1 MNPAPDDRP
10 THPPAIRLA
19 TPDDAAAIARVHVI
33 AWQQT
38 YAGILPAAFLD
49 QLSVEEDTRR
59 WRQLMESPERG
70 IFIDVATTDPAGTIV
85 GFAAGGPNR
94 GHNRRY
100 GGELQALYLLR
111 SSHRRG
117 IGTALLRAVA
127 GELAERQMPSM
138 IAWVLSKNR
147 PARQFYR
154 ARGGRSAGR
163 RRLEI
168 AGVTLDAVGYGWM
181 KTGALRSDGPS

>member
-1 MNPAPDDRP
+1 M
-10 THPPAIRLA
+10 
-19 TPDDAAAIARVHVI
+19 
-33 AWQQT
+33 
-38 YAGILPAAFLD
+38 
-49 QLSVEEDTRR
+49 
-59 WRQLMESPERG
+59 
-70 IFIDVATTDPAGTIV
+70 ATTDPAGTIV

-154 ARGGRSAGR
+154 ARGGRSAGQH
-163 RRLEI
+163 RLEI
-168 AGVTLDAVGYGWM
+168 AGVPLDAIGYGWRE
-181 KTGALRSDGPS
+181 TPGGLRSDRLS

>member
-1 MNPAPDDRP
+1 MNPAADVGPA
-10 THPPAIRLA
+10 HPPAIRLA
-19 TPDDAAAIARVHVI
+19 TPADAPAIARVHVI

-49 QLSVEEDTRR
+49 QLSVEEDARR
-59 WRQLMESPERG
+59 WRQLMETSERG
-70 IFIDVATTDPAGTIV
+70 IFLYVAAAEPGAPIV

-138 IAWVLSKNR
+138 LAWVLSKNR

-168 AGVTLDAVGYGWM
+168 AGLPLDAIGYGWRETSGLL
-181 KTGALRSDGPS
+181 KDGPS